1 MNFGNMRQTKT
12 KHHRPVKSIRDL
24 LNHWTACLWSW
35 YIFLEFDFIYLSNRN
50 QRTRID
56 SFFRS
61 WGDIF
66 SGALQASI
74 LGPLLLNIFMCSM
87 FLILK
92 AVYYF
97 TGYADDKWHLL
108 LEQTTLKIGNLQIK
122 NSLCEKLL
130 GINFD
135 YTLNFS
141 KYTEDFCQKPL
152 RKINALA
159 RLATKKALF

>member
-1 MNFGNMRQTKT
+1 
-12 KHHRPVKSIRDL
+12 
-24 LNHWTACLWSW
+24 
-35 YIFLEFDFIYLSNRN
+35 
-50 QRTRID
+50 
-56 SFFRS
+56 
-61 WGDIF
+61 
-66 SGALQASI
+66 
-74 LGPLLLNIFMCSM
+74 MCSM

-92 AVYYF
+92 VVYYF

-141 KYTEDFCQKPL
+141 KYTEDICQKPL